1 MKDHIHA
8 QIQSATEPDQ
18 VRKMLREMEK
28 ARPATRCAATCHQHH
43 GQVHGLYRQLTR
55 QRMHEVQEPSL
66 ADVIRRLFS

>member
-28 ARPATRCAATCHQHH
+28 ARPATCHQHH